1 MAPIFWC
8 HNLPG
13 CDAADPTRHDNSC
26 PAGGYRAGYRAG
38 IEAAANR
45 FGPGLVRDEILR
57 ALAAPREDG
66 QAPGATGTI
75 CVECGKRA
83 MQPAVRVCSGCGA
96 WTFNGDGARVLD
108 EVKREDAEKRG
119 GRCDACGGDGYTSGF
134 RKCPACAG
142 SGKQGGGTT

>member
-1 MAPIFWC
+1 MTRSERIEEALRGIVAARDMMAS
-8 HNLPG
+8 L
-13 CDAADPTRHDNSC
+13 DAVLSLDSQIN
-26 PAGGYRAGYRAG
+26 RARA
-38 IEAAANR
+38 
-45 FGPGLVRDEILR
+45 
-57 ALAAPREDG
+57 ALAAPREDE